1 MFLDINFE
9 PHISSVHFALP
20 GNNVGNLTFY
30 YKTAAEDSI
39 FKWEVSRY
47 PNFNTILS
55 TGSHNTTFIGENIE
69 PRIQSPLIIDGI
81 YYIRIGIVEDDGTY
95 NILKTGQIVIG
106 NPPPPP
112 KFPIEFFGLML
123 VIIYVLGMCVI
134 LRGVFLPYK
143 ALNKG
148 DVYLRGSIF
157 LISLSLTLFS
167 SIGIYI
173 TKDDV
178 GYILGLDEYWIIVP
192 FSIAVVSLFATVY
205 AWLSVFGKKKKE
217 EI

>member
-1 MFLDINFE
+1 MI
-9 PHISSVHFALP
+9 
-20 GNNVGNLTFY
+20 
-30 YKTAAEDSI
+30 
-39 FKWEVSRY
+39 
-47 PNFNTILS
+47 
-55 TGSHNTTFIGENIE
+55 
-69 PRIQSPLIIDGI
+69 
-81 YYIRIGIVEDDGTY
+81 
-95 NILKTGQIVIG
+95 
-106 NPPPPP
+106 
-112 KFPIEFFGLML
+112 KFPIEFFGLTL
-123 VIIYVLGMCVI
+123 VIIYALGMCVI

-173 TKDDV
+173 TIDDV

>member
-1 MFLDINFE
+1 MIKKSILIFFLLIIFSGTCIADTYSNSYNLTE
-9 PHISSVHFALP
+9 
-20 GNNVGNLTFY
+20 GNNTLSLY
-30 YKTAAEDSI
+30 PAAFDGAFVNSI
-39 FKWEVSRY
+39 
-47 PNFNTILS
+47 
-55 TGSHNTTFIGENIE
+55 TGSA
-69 PRIQSPLIIDGI
+69 D
-81 YYIRIGIVEDDGTY
+81 IVEDDGTY

>member
-1 MFLDINFE
+1 MIKKSILIFFLLIIFSGTCIADTYSNSYNLTE
-9 PHISSVHFALP
+9 
-20 GNNVGNLTFY
+20 GNNTLSLY
-30 YKTAAEDSI
+30 PAAFDGAFVNSI
-39 FKWEVSRY
+39 
-47 PNFNTILS
+47 
-55 TGSHNTTFIGENIE
+55 TG
-69 PRIQSPLIIDGI
+69 
-81 YYIRIGIVEDDGTY
+81 
-95 NILKTGQIVIG
+95 
-106 NPPPPP
+106 
-112 KFPIEFFGLML
+112 FPIEFFGLML

>member
-1 MFLDINFE
+1 MIKKSILIFFLLIIFSGTCIADTYSNSYNLTE
-9 PHISSVHFALP
+9 
-20 GNNVGNLTFY
+20 GNNTLSLY
-30 YKTAAEDSI
+30 PAAFDETD
-39 FKWEVSRY
+39 
-47 PNFNTILS
+47 
-55 TGSHNTTFIGENIE
+55 
-69 PRIQSPLIIDGI
+69 
-81 YYIRIGIVEDDGTY
+81 
-95 NILKTGQIVIG
+95 QIVIG

-192 FSIAVVSLFATVY
+192 FSIAVVSLFATGY

>member
-1 MFLDINFE
+1 MIKKSILIFFLLIIFSGTCIADTYSNSYNLTE
-9 PHISSVHFALP
+9 
-20 GNNVGNLTFY
+20 GNNTL
-30 YKTAAEDSI
+30 
-39 FKWEVSRY
+39 
-47 PNFNTILS
+47 
-55 TGSHNTTFIGENIE
+55 
-69 PRIQSPLIIDGI
+69 
-81 YYIRIGIVEDDGTY
+81 
-95 NILKTGQIVIG
+95 
-106 NPPPPP
+106 
-112 KFPIEFFGLML
+112 FPIEFFGLML

>member
-1 MFLDINFE
+1 MIKKSILIFFLLIIFSGTCIADTYSN
-9 PHISSVHFALP
+9 SY
-20 GNNVGNLTFY
+20 NLTEGTNTLSLY
-30 YKTAAEDSI
+30 PAA
-39 FKWEVSRY
+39 F
-47 PNFNTILS
+47 
-55 TGSHNTTFIGENIE
+55 
-69 PRIQSPLIIDGI
+69 DGA
-81 YYIRIGIVEDDGTY
+81 VEDDGTY

-157 LISLSLTLFS
+157 LISLTLTLFS

-205 AWLSVFGKKKKE
+205 AWLSVFGKKKKK